1 MKKESALPDRPYGN
15 LKGSKW
21 ALTALIRMK
30 TTVAKTLANRPSA
43 WQVTLPGFLPC
54 AFIRKPLIFKGFRAV
69 IALPGSRKN
78 LARKKKHADFGSST
92 GRHLWAVRPAEG
104 ARVPTRTPTI
114 FHGSET
120 AHLDNRLPCGVESHG
135 LLDTVSHF
143 FFYTPKDISISS
155 QPAWSSDRMLLYSF
169 PAVSSQLLL

>member
-120 AHLDNRLPCGVESHG
+120 AHLDNCLPCGAENPMILMGS
-135 LLDTVSHF
+135 F
-143 FFYTPKDISISS
+143 RFIFYTRMNIPISAQTPIVS
-155 QPAWSSDRMLLYSF
+155 QHR
-169 PAVSSQLLL
+169 V

>member
-30 TTVAKTLANRPSA
+30 TTVAKTLANRSSA
-43 WQVTLPGFLPC
+43 WQVTLPGFLPDV
-54 AFIRKPLIFKGFRAV
+54 ISGKPLIFKGFLAV
-69 IALPGSRKN
+69 IAPLGSKKS
-78 LARKKKHADFGSST
+78 LARKKKHADFGSSS

-120 AHLDNRLPCGVESHG
+120 AHIDNRLPCGAESHG

-155 QPAWSSDRMLLYSF
+155 QPAWSSDRMSLYSF
-169 PAVSSQLLL
+169 PTVSWQLQL

>member
-54 AFIRKPLIFKGFRAV
+54 VFIRKPLIFKGFRAV
-69 IALPGSRKN
+69 DALLGSKKS
-78 LARKKKHADFGSST
+78 LARKKKHAGFWALNRAASM
-92 GRHLWAVRPAEG
+92 GRCIRQRGPEYLLGPPPYFTDLKQH
-104 ARVPTRTPTI
+104 TSI
-114 FHGSET
+114 T
-120 AHLDNRLPCGVESHG
+120 A
-135 LLDTVSHF
+135 
-143 FFYTPKDISISS
+143 
-155 QPAWSSDRMLLYSF
+155 F
-169 PAVSSQLLL
+169 PAGLRAMGS